1 MIQRLLLFPA
11 AHDAHAQR
19 IGAGMDR
26 DGAADLQQAH
36 LALCGGVLGTQGG
49 AGLHPEPFALFNPG
63 NSYISFLFDAAN
75 KGLTTLTYVA
85 DDIVFSS

>member
-49 AGLHPEPFALFNPG
+49 AGLQPEPFARFFICSRAFSKLF
-63 NSYISFLFDAAN
+63 
-75 KGLTTLTYVA
+75 
-85 DDIVFSS
+85 